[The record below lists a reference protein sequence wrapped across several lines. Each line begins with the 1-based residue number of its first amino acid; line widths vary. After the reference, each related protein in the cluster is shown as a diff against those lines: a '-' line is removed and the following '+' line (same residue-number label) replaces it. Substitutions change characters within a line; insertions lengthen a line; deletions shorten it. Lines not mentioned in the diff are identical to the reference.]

1 MSPMTMLRQDLP
13 DAPASPPSTVSTP
26 SNSDFS
32 ASSTNSSAGWASGF
46 SLNQVLAASAGV
58 MMSPSATGAP
68 VFCVILSAR
77 LRRGMEV
84 LLVTKSSGPCS
95 LRNSSAS
102 PAPSTASPPFI
113 TTPSM
118 SQRTP
123 LRFRS
128 AGSNSFDNAPVR
140 PCPRPSPGLARAA
153 RPPGPA
159 APRAPGRIAAAPP
172 GRVPGK
178 WDPASRPGG
187 YPRPEVP
194 FPAGAAG
201 PCTAFWFGIKPVVHA
216 PGKGLPAYRYPASC
230 ATHKLWSW
238 SSSTRRRW

>member
-128 AGSNSFDNAPVR
+128 AGSNSFDNAPAR

-159 APRAPGRIAAAPP
+159 ALRAPAPAPGRIAAAPP

-194 FPAGAAG
+194 FPAAG
-201 PCTAFWFGIKPVVHA
+201 PCAGTAPSGLAVQ
-216 PGKGLPAYRYPASC
+216 GKGLPAYRYPASC
-230 ATHKLWSW
+230 ATHMLWSW
-238 SSSTRRRW
+238 SSSTR